1 MLLFI
6 LNVVRISMVSLLVIG
21 VLTAATL
28 RLSLSWLSQHPTQIS
43 TWLSERWSIP
53 IQITQLQTDWS
64 AGLPTIQATG
74 LTVGNSPYALHLT
87 QARLSWGTSGL
98 TVVLSHPLGPVHI
111 STPNLVAPDTA
122 QIIWPALTT
131 PPIHLQ
137 YDQPTSQISLQATD
151 LSLATLHKLLA
162 THPILADAPA
172 WLDSLQPTG
181 VLQDIR
187 LTWSPHTT
195 WRLQAHI
202 SNLTTQPAAY
212 WPGIKHWQV
221 ALEAQPDRFQ
231 ANLTA
236 EHTLLNYPNLFRAP
250 LNVTHLTTELHGAR
264 TAEQGWQITADAIQL
279 TTPHFSSNS
288 QLHLT
293 LTPQRS
299 PYLDLRTQ
307 LHDGNLAAVTHY
319 LPAHI
324 MSPKLVRWLDHA
336 LRDGQIVQSDL
347 ILQGPLDRFPY
358 TAKQQGNFA
367 VNTQIRDAT
376 LAFHPDWPTLHIDQM
391 QLTFEHNQMQA
402 DLTAGRLLHSP
413 VQTQA
418 RIAHLSASS
427 PLQLEIS
434 ADGPASDLITLLQ
447 APTLSPTI
455 QTLAARMQ
463 INGSA
468 HSQLQIQLPLKSQ
481 QDPAQV
487 NGTVQLTDAE
497 LQLPEV
503 QLKQMHGTLSVHNN
517 QLQAENVQATLRGQP
532 VKLAI
537 RPEPEQ
543 TLILLNQRLDATT
556 LATWLPRFPTQLIHG
571 STPVQLSL
579 AIPQLQHP
587 GQWFSQLQLNS
598 DLRGLAIRLP
608 PPMGKTRQT
617 TRPLQLALSLGNQ
630 TQPHTLRYGRNGH
643 SIFSHD
649 WQRGAISYAQ
659 PRPHLPDSGYRLS
672 GTFKQLDLLAWQDIW
687 QQLPATTDSSA
698 PWQINLSA
706 DQLTYGALSSDQA
719 KLQVTHQ
726 QQHIQATLDS
736 QQLQG
741 EVHYD
746 MTKDKLKAYLPK
758 AHLNWPTDNKTRPDG
773 KTATQV
779 NWPELAILCDDLR
792 INQLTLGKL
801 MLRTQNTP
809 TAHTLQQLTIQG
821 NNLQLQLQG
830 AWQQPDDQTRLEGE
844 FQFND
849 LGSGLAQWGYPRQ
862 LHEAPAQGKFTLR
875 WPGRPEQ
882 FRLTKTTG
890 QADIQLGPGRLTQM
904 SPGIT
909 RVLGLINVDTL
920 QRRLKLD
927 FDDLLKKGHSFD
939 QVQGYFELRQ
949 GGQLHTRHLQI
960 NGPTSYIQLA
970 GRIGLIQQ
978 DLEQLAYI
986 IPKLDG
992 TLLLAGALT
1001 GGPVGTLTSLLVQ
1014 QLLSRQVDSFTRF
1027 TYQITGTW
1035 KQPEI
1040 TDISTVPAT
1049 SDTVR
1054 ALQGQV
1060 AKPHQRSILQ
1070 RLRDALR
1077 PTEDMPGWT
1086 NEELL
1091 ELEE

>member
-6 LNVVRISMVSLLVIG
+6 LNVVRISIVSLLVIG
-21 VLTAATL
+21 VLAAATL
-28 RLSLSWLSQHPTQIS
+28 RLSLSWLSQHPAQIS
-43 TWLSERWSIP
+43 TWLSERWSTP

-64 AGLPTIQATG
+64 GGLPTIQADNLVLG
-74 LTVGNSPYALHLT
+74 KPPSALHLT
-87 QARLSWGTSGL
+87 QARLSWATSGL
-98 TVVLSHPLGPVHI
+98 TVALSHPLGPIQI
-111 STPNLVAPDTA
+111 STTSLATPDTA
-122 QIIWPALTT
+122 RITWPALTT
-131 PPIHLQ
+131 QPIHLQ
-137 YDQPTSQISLQATD
+137 YDRSAAQVSLQATD
-151 LSLATLHKLLA
+151 LSLSTLHKLLA
-162 THPILADAPA
+162 THPVLADAPA
-172 WLDSLQPTG
+172 WLGSLQPTG
-181 VLQDIR
+181 VLQDIHF
-187 LTWSPHTT
+187 TWSPDTT
-195 WRLQAHI
+195 WRLQTHI
-202 SNLTTQPAAY
+202 SNLTTQPTAH
-212 WPGIKHWQV
+212 WPGVEQWQV
-221 ALEAQPDRFQ
+221 ALEVQPDRFQ
-231 ANLTA
+231 VNLTA
-236 EHTLLNYPNLFRAP
+236 EHTILDYPNLFRAP
-250 LNVTHLTTELHGAR
+250 LDITHLTTELHGAR
-264 TAEQGWQITADAIQL
+264 TPEQGWQLTADAIQL
-279 TTPHFSSNS
+279 TTPHFSSHS

-293 LTPQRS
+293 LTPQQS

-307 LHDGNLAAVTHY
+307 LRNGQLAAVTRY

-324 MSPKLVRWLDHA
+324 MSPKLVHWLDHA

-347 ILQGPLDRFPY
+347 ILQGPLDHFPY
-358 TAKQQGNFA
+358 TAKQQGSFT
-367 VNTQIRDAT
+367 VSTQIRDGT

-391 QLTFEHNQMQA
+391 QLTFDRNQMQA

-418 RIAHLSASS
+418 RITQLSASS
-427 PLQLEIS
+427 PLQLEVA
-434 ADGPASDLITLLQ
+434 ADGSASDLITLLQ
-447 APTLSPTI
+447 VPTLSPAI
-455 QTLAARMQ
+455 QTLATRMQ

-468 HSQLQIQLPLKSQ
+468 RSQLRIQLPLQSQ
-481 QDPAQV
+481 QDSAQV
-487 NGTVQLTDAE
+487 NGTIQLTDAE

-503 QLKQMHGTLSVHNN
+503 QLKQIHGTLSVQNN
-517 QLQAENVQATLRGQP
+517 QLQAEDVQATLRGQP
-532 VKLAI
+532 IRLAI

-543 TLILLNQRLDATT
+543 TLILLNKQLNATT
-556 LATWLPRFPTQLIHG
+556 LATWLPRFPTQLVHG

-579 AIPQLQHP
+579 AIPQPLPP
-587 GQWFSQLQLNS
+587 GQWFSQLKLNS
-598 DLRGLAIRLP
+598 DLRGLEIRLP
-608 PPMGKTRQT
+608 PPMGKTRQAA
-617 TRPLQLALSLGNQ
+617 RPLQLALSLGNQ
-630 TQPHTLRYGRNGH
+630 TQPHTLRYGRSGH

-672 GTFKQLDLLAWQDIW
+672 GTFKQLDLLAWQDVW
-687 QQLPATTDSSA
+687 QQLPASDSSA
-698 PWQINLSA
+698 PWQINLNA
-706 DQLTYGALSSDQA
+706 DQLSYGALSSDQA
-719 KLQVTHQ
+719 RLQVTRQ
-726 QQHIQATLDS
+726 QQQIQATLDS
-736 QQLQG
+736 QQIQG

-746 MTKDKLKAYLPK
+746 MAKDKLKAYLPK
-758 AHLNWPTDNKTRPDG
+758 AHLNWPIDNKTRPDD
-773 KTATQV
+773 KIAAQI

-792 INQLTLGKL
+792 INQLTLGNL
-801 MLRTQNTP
+801 MLRTQNSA
-809 TAHTLQQLTIQG
+809 TAQTLKQLSVQG

-830 AWQQPDDQTRLEGE
+830 SWQQPNDQTRLEGQ
-844 FQFND
+844 FQFSD
-849 LGSGLAQWGYPRQ
+849 LGTGLAQWGYPRQ

-882 FRLTKTTG
+882 LRLTKLTG
-890 QADIQLGPGRLTQM
+890 QADIQLGPGRLTQI

-939 QVQGYFELRQ
+939 QVQGYLELRQ
-949 GGQLHTRHLQI
+949 GGQLHMRHLQI

-978 DLEQLAYI
+978 DLEQLAYV

-1001 GGPVGTLTSLLVQ
+1001 GGPVGTLTSLLMQ

-1035 KQPEI
+1035 EQPEI
-1040 TDISTVPAT
+1040 TEISATPAT

-1060 AKPHQRSILQ
+1060 AKPRQRGILQ

-1077 PTEDMPGWT
+1077 PTEAMSGWT
-1086 NEELL
+1086 DEELL